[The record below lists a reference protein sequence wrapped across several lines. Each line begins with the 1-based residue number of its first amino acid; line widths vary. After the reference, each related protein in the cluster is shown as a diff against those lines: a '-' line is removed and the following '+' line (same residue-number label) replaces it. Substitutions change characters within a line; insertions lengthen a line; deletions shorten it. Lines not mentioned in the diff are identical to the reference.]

1 MKLPQFVVTVAIVL
15 ASSNGG
21 IAQQPTPPGAIVPA
35 QPQRP
40 QRTPPRTV
48 RPGEDP
54 QKGTSIVR
62 GHVLAAETGTP
73 LRRALVNVRSADGRS
88 GGVATTD
95 AQGRFEIK
103 ELLGGRY
110 TITAQ
115 KAGYVTTSYGQRRAE
130 QPGTPLEL
138 LEGQIADK
146 VTLSLP
152 RGGVIT
158 GRVVDE
164 FGDPIAGA
172 HVNAL
177 RFRFVNNG
185 RRLMPTGNGQSDDLG
200 NFRIFGLAPGD
211 YYVSAGLRSQNM
223 MGMNMSGGSMSSNVE
238 GYAPTYFPGTPN
250 AAEAERIV
258 VRVGRDTT
266 DISFALTPTRLVTV
280 SGRAV
285 SSSGEPYV
293 QAFISAMPAERY
305 GAMTM
310 GLGMNNAMTRPD
322 GTFQLSGVAPGTYN
336 LSLRPNM
343 GGGRFDEN
351 AEFANL
357 KIAVGQD
364 DLINVLLVSSR
375 GAVARGVV
383 VSDDGSALPVRP
395 PQVSIFAQPID
406 PDTMSMGMG
415 PNQPKVND
423 DLTFE
428 IPGLSESRLIRANL
442 GGTMDWT
449 LRAVYHRGQDVTD
462 TPIDFVPGRDVE
474 GIEIVFTRK
483 RTELS
488 GAVTNDRGE
497 IDTDATVLIFSSDRE
512 RWTAMTRFVRTA
524 RPAQDGRYNMRGM
537 PPHDYLVVAVRNV
550 EMGQWQDPD
559 FLESVRDQAVRV
571 SLGEGE
577 TKVQDLKVAKQ

>member
-1 MKLPQFVVTVAIVL
+1 M
-15 ASSNGG
+15 
-21 IAQQPTPPGAIVPA
+21 QQTPELLCDEP
-35 QPQRP
+35 
-40 QRTPPRTV
+40 
-48 RPGEDP
+48 
-54 QKGTSIVR
+54 
-62 GHVLAAETGTP
+62 
-73 LRRALVNVRSADGRS
+73 LVNVRSADGRS

-172 HVNAL
+172 QVNAL

-185 RRLMPTGNGQSDDLG
+185 RRLMPTGNGQTDDLG

-223 MGMNMSGGSMSSNVE
+223 MGMNMSGGNMSSNVE

-375 GAVARGVV
+375 GAVARGIV

-406 PDTMSMGMG
+406 PDIMSMGMG

-423 DLTFE
+423 DFTFE

-442 GGTMDWT
+442 GGTTDWT
-449 LRAVYHRGQDVTD
+449 LKAVYYRGQEVTD
-462 TPIDFVPGRDVE
+462 TPIDFIPGRDVE
-474 GIEIVFTRK
+474 GIEIVFTSK

-488 GAVTNDRGE
+488 GPSPT
-497 IDTDATVLIFSSDRE
+497 I
-512 RWTAMTRFVRTA
+512 
-524 RPAQDGRYNMRGM
+524 
-537 PPHDYLVVAVRNV
+537 AVRPTPTRRSSFFRPTGNA
-550 EMGQWQDPD
+550 GPQ
-559 FLESVRDQAVRV
+559 
-571 SLGEGE
+571 
-577 TKVQDLKVAKQ
+577 

>member
-1 MKLPQFVVTVAIVL
+1 MKLPQFVVMVAIVL
-15 ASSNGG
+15 ASSNGA
-21 IAQQPTPPGAIVPA
+21 IAQQPTPPGAIVPE
-35 QPQRP
+35 PQRP
-40 QRTPPRTV
+40 QRTPPRAV

-62 GHVLAAETGTP
+62 GYVLAAETGTP

-172 HVNAL
+172 QVNAL

-250 AAEAERIV
+250 AAEAQRIV

-357 KIAVGQD
+357 RITVGQD

-428 IPGLSESRLIRANL
+428 IPGLSESRLIRANI

-449 LRAVYHRGQDVTD
+449 LKAVYHRGQDVTD
-462 TPIDFVPGRDVE
+462 TPIDFVPGRDVD

-488 GAVTNDRGE
+488 GTVTNDRGE
-497 IDTDATVLIFSSDRE
+497 VDTDATVLIFSSDRE

>member
-40 QRTPPRTV
+40 QRTPPRAV

-62 GHVLAAETGTP
+62 GNVLAAETGTP

-172 HVNAL
+172 QVNAL

-185 RRLMPTGNGQSDDLG
+185 RRLMPTGNVQSDDLG
-200 NFRIFGLAPGD
+200 NFRIFGLAPGN

-343 GGGRFDEN
+343 GGGRFDGN

-415 PNQPKVND
+415 PNQPKVSD

-449 LRAVYHRGQDVTD
+449 LKAVYHRGQDVTD

-488 GAVTNDRGE
+488 GTVTNDRGE
-497 IDTDATVLIFSSDRE
+497 VDTDATVLVFSSDRE

-537 PPHDYLVVAVRNV
+537 PPHDYLAVAVRNV

>member
-1 MKLPQFVVTVAIVL
+1 MVAIVL
-15 ASSNGG
+15 ASSNGA

-40 QRTPPRTV
+40 QRTPPRAV

-62 GHVLAAETGTP
+62 GHVLAADTGTP

-172 HVNAL
+172 QVNAL
-177 RFRFVNNG
+177 RFRFVNSG
-185 RRLMPTGNGQSDDLG
+185 RRLTPSGNGQSDDLG

-250 AAEAERIV
+250 AAEAQRIV

-343 GGGRFDEN
+343 GDGRFDEN

-357 KIAVGQD
+357 RIAVGQD

-406 PDTMSMGMG
+406 PDTMSMGMR

-449 LRAVYHRGQDVTD
+449 LKAVYHRGQDVTD

-488 GAVTNDRGE
+488 GTVTNDRGE
-497 IDTDATVLIFSSDRE
+497 TDTDATVLIFSSDRE
-512 RWTAMTRFVRTA
+512 RWTPMTRFVRTA
-524 RPAQDGRYNMRGM
+524 RPAQDGRYNLRGM